1 VGQALFE
8 TDREAWHHAA
18 IVGHTNASKLFPFTR
33 EEGRVLQEWDVI
45 VVSQLFGINELTGR
59 LDKTENLML
68 AQRLLRFPLL
78 QHKLQLLRNQLLT
91 KNFTDKTSVAVTTLA
106 LLFRKDQNISQ
117 NSKELLNTT
126 CTCP

>member
-1 VGQALFE
+1 LGPEQWIITASQLKNKNAMFAEAFRAVAKGQALFE

-18 IVGHTNASKLFPFTR
+18 IVGHMNASKLFPFTR
-33 EEGRVLQEWDVI
+33 EEGRVLQEWDVV

-78 QHKLQLLRNQLLT
+78 
-91 KNFTDKTSVAVTTLA
+91 
-106 LLFRKDQNISQ
+106 
-117 NSKELLNTT
+117 
-126 CTCP
+126 